1 MKNII
6 KSTLILSSTLFF
18 ACNDTP
24 EKVETIVEVDPLI
37 QHIDSSYKANEDFFM
52 FANNTWFKQHPIKA
66 SETSN
71 GIFKTIE
78 DSVNAAIKQICIQS
92 SLAKAKKGS
101 NKQKIGDFYKS
112 SMDTILLEELGIT
125 PLQEE
130 LTVIENINSL
140 ADLPKAIAHLNT
152 IGVAPLF
159 YFWIGPDDKNSSLN
173 RGHLWQGGLGLG
185 ERDYYL
191 NTDERTLNIKKEY
204 VNHIQ
209 IMFQLLNQN
218 EEKALSTSNT
228 ILQIETDLAKV
239 SKSMEAL
246 RDPYGNYNLMA
257 TNSLKSKLGSDFWQN
272 LLQAWNL
279 TTMDSL
285 VVSQPSFFK
294 ALTPILKKYSID
306 DWKNYCTW
314 NLVNNYASYLSKDF
328 YNEDFYFYSTI
339 LSGVTEQKPRWET
352 AVNETN
358 NALGE
363 LIGQVYVKEYL
374 PANTKEKLKEIGE
387 NIRTVYAEHIKD
399 LDWMSEETKAKALV
413 KLAKINMKVGY
424 PDKWKD
430 MSAFEIDSKTY
441 LMNTL
446 KLNQWEFNRMLAKN
460 GQPVNKD
467 EWGMYPQTYNAYYSP
482 SFNEIVVPACNII
495 VPGYEGKM
503 PDDALL
509 YGIIGGSTFGHEI
522 THGFDDEGSLYDENG
537 NLNDWW
543 TAEDREKFEAKTQL
557 IVEQY
562 SAYTVL
568 DSMHIKGD
576 ATQGENIADL
586 GGVTMGLEAFKK
598 TDHYKNNVI
607 IGGLT
612 PMQRFFISY
621 GFAWM
626 VNRRDEAL
634 AHRVMTNV
642 HSPAK
647 FRVNGVLSNLPE
659 FYETFNVK
667 EGDAM
672 YRNDSIRVKIW

>member
-6 KSTLILSSTLFF
+6 KSSLILSSTLFF
-18 ACNDTP
+18 ACSDAP
-24 EKVETIVEVDPLI
+24 EKVEKIVDIDPLI
-37 QHIDSSYKANEDFFM
+37 QHIDSSFKASDDFFM

-71 GIFKTIE
+71 GIFKTID
-78 DSVNAAIKQICIQS
+78 DSVNAAIKQICIKS
-92 SLAKAKKGS
+92 SQANAVKGS
-101 NKQKIGDFYKS
+101 NEQKIGDLYKS

-125 PLQEE
+125 PIQNE
-130 LTVIENINSL
+130 LNTVDNINSL
-140 ADLPKAIAHLNT
+140 EELPQLIAHLNT
-152 IGVAPLF
+152 IGVSPLF
-159 YFWIGPDDKNSSLN
+159 HFWIGPDDKNSSLN
-173 RGHLWQGGLGLG
+173 RGALWQGGLGLG

-191 NTDERTLNIKKEY
+191 NTDERTVKIKNEY
-204 VNHIQ
+204 VAHIQ
-209 IMFQLLNQN
+209 NMFELLKF
-218 EEKALSTSNT
+218 EEAEAKLTANS
-228 ILQIETDLAKV
+228 ILNIETDIAKI

-257 TNSLKSKLGSDFWQN
+257 TSNLKTNFSTDFWQN

-279 TTMDSL
+279 NSMDSL
-285 VVSQPSFFK
+285 IVGQPSFFK
-294 ALTPILKKYSID
+294 ALTPILNKYSIAE
-306 DWKNYCTW
+306 WKNYCKW
-314 NLVNNYASYLSKDF
+314 FLISDYASYLSKDF
-328 YNEDFYFYSTI
+328 ADEDFHFFSTV
-339 LSGVTEQKPRWET
+339 LSGVSEKKPRWET

-358 NALGE
+358 EALGE

-430 MSAFEIDSKTY
+430 MSAIEIDSKTY
-441 LMNTL
+441 LMNML

-495 VPGYEGKM
+495 VPGYEGDM
-503 PDDALL
+503 PDDAIL

-543 TAEDREKFEAKTQL
+543 PAEDREKFEAKTQL

-586 GGVTMGLEAFKK
+586 GGVTMGIEAFKK
-598 TDHYKNNVI
+598 TDQYKNNII
-607 IGGLT
+607 IGGVT
-612 PMQRFFISY
+612 PMQRFFLGY

-647 FRVNGVLSNLPE
+647 FRVNGVVSNLTE
-659 FYETFNVK
+659 FYEAFNVK
-667 EGDAM
+667 KGDNM
-672 YRNDSIRVKIW
+672 YRNEDIRVKIW